1 MIVDLWRVKMF
12 KKLWVQKKR
21 PEGLYLITFKN
32 GTRGYYDWKCHLDH
46 REHKAKWIWLKT
58 FPFANYG
65 QFKDYD
71 EWIKMVD
78 EIIPVLTEVGGPVK
92 DPARPLYANQ
102 DQFEVYKKFKES
114 YFKTM
119 EQNGAFSHGL
129 PEKEEEDPILK
140 LFNLWIS
147 NAQTQESI
155 DNFITPMYGYT
166 DLEVEDLGYLLEKAF
181 RGGIEMFQV
190 ALQQESFEQSYE
202 KLTGK

>member
-1 MIVDLWRVKMF
+1 MF
-12 KKLWVQKKR
+12 KKLWAQKKR

-32 GTRGYYDWKCHLDH
+32 GTRGYYNWECHLAH
-46 REHKAKWIWLKT
+46 QKHKAEWIWLKT

-78 EIIPVLTEVGGPVK
+78 EIVPILTEVGGPVK
-92 DPARPLYANQ
+92 DFARPLCERPLYENQ
-102 DQFEVYKKFKES
+102 DQLEVYKKFKER

-140 LFNLWIS
+140 LFNLWIC
-147 NAQTQESI
+147 NAQTQGTI
-155 DNFITPMYGYT
+155 DNFITPMYGYA

>member
-1 MIVDLWRVKMF
+1 MF
-12 KKLWVQKKR
+12 RKLKLQSKKR
-21 PEGLYLITFKN
+21 PTGLYLITFKN
-32 GTRGYYDWKCHLDH
+32 GTRGYYNWECHLDK
-46 REHKAKWIWLKT
+46 RKCKVNWTWLKT

-65 QFKDYD
+65 QFKDYN
-71 EWIKMVD
+71 EWLKMVD
-78 EIIPVLTEVGGPVK
+78 EVVPILTNSKHSEEPYFDRGQL
-92 DPARPLYANQ
+92 D
-102 DQFEVYKKFKES
+102 VYNNFRKQYLKV
-114 YFKTM
+114 M
-119 EQNGAFSHGL
+119 EQNGTFAHGL
-129 PEKEEEDPILK
+129 PEKEEEDPILR
-140 LFNLWIS
+140 LFNLWIC

>member
-1 MIVDLWRVKMF
+1 MIVGLWRRKMF

-21 PEGLYLITFKN
+21 PSGLYLITFKN
-32 GTRGYYDWKCHLDH
+32 GTRGYYNWEYYVDH
-46 REHKAKWIWLKT
+46 QKHKAAWIWLKT

-78 EIIPVLTEVGGPVK
+78 EIVPVLTEVGGPVK
-92 DPARPLYANQ
+92 DFARPLYTNQ
-102 DQFEVYKKFKES
+102 DQFEVYKKFKER

-129 PEKEEEDPILK
+129 SEKEEEDPILK
-140 LFNLWIS
+140 LFNLWIC

>member
-1 MIVDLWRVKMF
+1 MIVGLWRRKMF

-21 PEGLYLITFKN
+21 PSGLYLITFKN
-32 GTRGYYDWKCHLDH
+32 GTRGYYNWEYYLDH
-46 REHKAKWIWLKT
+46 QKHKAEWIWLKT

-71 EWIKMVD
+71 EWVRMVD
-78 EIIPVLTEVGGPVK
+78 GIVPVLTEVGGPVK
-92 DPARPLYANQ
+92 DFARPLYTNQ
-102 DQFEVYKKFKES
+102 EQFEVYKKFKER

-140 LFNLWIS
+140 LFNLWIC

-166 DLEVEDLGYLLEKAF
+166 NLEVEDLGYLLEKAF

>member
-1 MIVDLWRVKMF
+1 MIVGLWRRKMF

-32 GTRGYYDWKCHLDH
+32 GTRGYYNWECHLAH
-46 REHKAKWIWLKT
+46 QKHKAEWIWLKT

-78 EIIPVLTEVGGPVK
+78 EIVPILTEAKGSVK
-92 DPARPLYANQ
+92 DPTRPLCTNQ
-102 DQFEVYKKFKES
+102 DQFEAYKKFKES

-119 EQNGAFSHGL
+119 EQNGAFGHGL